1 MNPLYTQMNQG
12 QQGGIMQRLEQFRQ
26 QFTGDPRQQ
35 IQQLL
40 SSGRVSQAQYNH
52 AYQMA
57 QQLQR
62 MIKGF

>member
-12 QQGGIMQRLEQFRQ
+12 QPSGVMQRLEQFRQ

-62 MIKGF
+62 LMGR

>member
-1 MNPLYTQMNQG
+1 MNPLYTQMNQVQPSG
-12 QQGGIMQRLEQFRQ
+12 VMQRLEQFRQ

-40 SSGRVSQAQYNH
+40 SSGRVSQAQYNQ

-62 MIKGF
+62 LMGR